1 MAVHNPRPTEL
12 PLQYFLE
19 NEYQSLI
26 EIFHWVSNL
35 AGSVYTDTTAVVPPE
50 AAYSSV
56 MVSRAHR
63 LSQEFLLNVKRSSL
77 DLELPLGVSGYFGF
91 PVRSS
96 LSLRKLSEEEDRDN
110 PEQIIKLP
118 SYQNVNASVGVTIRA
133 RRSLRQFTGKT
144 MPLQTLSTLLFYGNG
159 VTGDMAL
166 VSEEDD
172 PQWPK
177 YSLGPPEAAHT
188 RAASSGGGLN
198 PISLYLVLQNVE
210 QLEDGVYVYLPFEHS
225 LKKVMVFDERK
236 RKEHLALG
244 RSWGPNVEPA
254 KVNVAIYYV
263 YSVYENSR
271 KYGDMGLVF
280 AFVEAG
286 EIAANIHLVCTATKV
301 GSSDM
306 GGWEKVQTER
316 FLGIDGL
323 SKHLVHTTVVG
334 MPVD

>member
-1 MAVHNPRPTEL
+1 MAFQKPRRTEL

-26 EIFHWVSNL
+26 GIFHWVANL
-35 AGSVYTDTTAVVPPE
+35 SGSVYIDSTVVVPPE

-56 MVSRAHR
+56 LVSRTHLA
-63 LSQEFLLNVKRSSL
+63 SQEFLLNFRRSSL
-77 DLELPLGVSGYFGF
+77 DLGLPLGVSGYFGF

-96 LSLRKLSEEEDRDN
+96 LALRQLSEEEDQDN

-118 SYQNVNASVGVTIRA
+118 PYQNVNAPLGVTIRA

-144 MPLQTLSTLLFYGNG
+144 MPLQELSTILFYGNG
-159 VTGDMAL
+159 VTGDMTMI
-166 VSEEDD
+166 SEEDD

-177 YSLGPPEAAHT
+177 YSLGAPEVAHT

-198 PISLYLVLQNVE
+198 PIYLYLVLQNVE
-210 QLEDGVYVYLPFEHS
+210 KLDDGIYIYLPFGHS
-225 LKKVMVFDERK
+225 LKKVMAFNEQK
-236 RKEHLALG
+236 RKEHLALS

-254 KVNVAIYYV
+254 KVNLAIYYV
-263 YSVYENSR
+263 YNVYENSR
-271 KYGDMGLVF
+271 KYGDMGLIF
-280 AFVEAG
+280 AVVEAG

-323 SKHLVHTTVVG
+323 SKQLVHATVIG
-334 MPVD
+334 ML

>member
-1 MAVHNPRPTEL
+1 MELHKPSRTEL

-26 EIFHWVSNL
+26 EIFHWVANL
-35 AGSVYTDTTAVVPPE
+35 PGSVYTDTTVVVPPE

-56 MVSRAHR
+56 LISRAHR
-63 LSQEFLLNVKRSSL
+63 LSQEFLLNFKRSSL
-77 DLELPLGVSGYFGF
+77 DLELPLGVAGYFGF

-96 LSLRKLSEEEDRDN
+96 LTLRQLSEEEDQDN

-118 SYQNVNASVGVTIRA
+118 PYQNVNASLGVTIRA
-133 RRSLRQFTGKT
+133 RRSLRQFAGKT
-144 MPLQTLSTLLFYGNG
+144 MPLQELSTILFYGNG
-159 VTGDMAL
+159 VTGDMTM
-166 VSEEDD
+166 VSEEED

-177 YSLGPPEAAHT
+177 YSLGSPEVAHT

-210 QLEDGVYVYLPFEHS
+210 KLEDGIYIYLPFDHA
-225 LKKVMVFDERK
+225 LKKVMAFNEHR
-236 RKEHLALG
+236 RQEHLALC

-254 KVNVAIYYV
+254 KMNVAIYYV
-263 YSVYENSR
+263 YSVYENAR
-271 KYGDMGLVF
+271 KYSDMGLLF
-280 AFVEAG
+280 ALVEAG
-286 EIAANIHLVCTATKV
+286 EIAAHIHLVCTATKA

-323 SKHLVHTTVVG
+323 SKQLVHATVIG
-334 MPVD
+334 ML

>member
-1 MAVHNPRPTEL
+1 MAFQKPSRTEL

-26 EIFHWVSNL
+26 EIFHWVANL
-35 AGSVYTDTTAVVPPE
+35 AGSLYTDTTAVVPPE

-56 MVSRAHR
+56 LVSRTHL
-63 LSQEFLLNVKRSSL
+63 LSQEFLLNFKRSSL
-77 DLELPLGVSGYFGF
+77 DLGLPLGVSGYFGF

-96 LSLRKLSEEEDRDN
+96 LALRQLSEEEDQDN
-110 PEQIIKLP
+110 PKQIIKLP
-118 SYQNVNASVGVTIRA
+118 PYQNVNASLGVTIRA

-144 MPLQTLSTLLFYGNG
+144 MPLQALSTILFYANG
-159 VTGDMAL
+159 VTGDVAM

-172 PQWPK
+172 LQWPK
-177 YSLGPPEAAHT
+177 YSLGAPEVAHT
-188 RAASSGGGLN
+188 RAASSGGSLN
-198 PISLYLVLQNVE
+198 PISLYLVLQNIE
-210 QLEDGVYVYLPFEHS
+210 KLDDGIYIYLPFDHS
-225 LKKVMVFDERK
+225 LKKVMAFNEQK
-236 RKEHLALG
+236 RQEHLLMSL
-244 RSWGPNVEPA
+244 SWGTNVEPA

-271 KYGDMGLVF
+271 KYGDLGSLF

-286 EIAANIHLVCTATKV
+286 EIAAHIHLICTAMKV

-306 GGWEKVQTER
+306 GGWEKVRTER

-323 SKHLVHTTVVG
+323 SKQLVHNTVIG
-334 MPVD
+334 MI

>member
-1 MAVHNPRPTEL
+1 MAFKNPRPTEL

-26 EIFHWVSNL
+26 EIFHWVANL
-35 AGSVYTDTTAVVPPE
+35 AASVYTDTTVVVPPE

-56 MVSRAHR
+56 LVSRTHL
-63 LSQEFLLNVKRSSL
+63 LSQEFLLNFKRSSL
-77 DLELPLGVSGYFGF
+77 DLGLPHGVSGYFDF
-91 PVRSS
+91 PARCS
-96 LSLRKLSEEEDRDN
+96 LALRQLSEEEDQDN

-118 SYQNVNASVGVTIRA
+118 PYQNVNASLGVTIRA
-133 RRSLRQFTGKT
+133 RRSLRQFTGET
-144 MPLQTLSTLLFYGNG
+144 MPLEELSTILFYGNG
-159 VTGDMAL
+159 VTGDMAMI
-166 VSEEDD
+166 SEEHDT
-172 PQWPK
+172 QWPK
-177 YSLGPPEAAHT
+177 YSLGAPEVAHT

-210 QLEDGVYVYLPFEHS
+210 KLEDGIYIYLPFDHS
-225 LKKVMVFDERK
+225 LKKVMAFNEQK
-236 RKEHLALG
+236 RKEHLTLG
-244 RSWGPNVEPA
+244 LSWGPNVEPA
-254 KVNVAIYYV
+254 KVNLAIYYV

-271 KYGDMGLVF
+271 KYGDLGLIF
-280 AFVEAG
+280 GFIEAG

-323 SKHLVHTTVVG
+323 SKQLVHATVIG
-334 MPVD
+334 ML